1 MGHNSSTAAQ
11 TVELLWGL
19 TSQLIQKIQERRGNI
34 NIVAYCILCYNKI
47 ALERESERERDRSPN
62 HRSTYFFLASTVQ
75 SVSMGSFPDGRMNQ
89 IQTT

>member
-1 MGHNSSTAAQ
+1 MGHNSSIAAQ

-47 ALERESERERDRSPN
+47 ALERESERETVHPI
-62 HRSTYFFLASTVQ
+62 TVQ
-75 SVSMGSFPDGRMNQ
+75 LISSWLPLCKVFLWFLS
-89 IQTT
+89 QTDA